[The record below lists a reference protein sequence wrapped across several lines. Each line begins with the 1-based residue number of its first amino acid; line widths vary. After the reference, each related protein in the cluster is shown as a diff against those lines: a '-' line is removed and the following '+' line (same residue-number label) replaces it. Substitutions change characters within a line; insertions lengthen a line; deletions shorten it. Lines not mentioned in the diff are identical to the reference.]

1 MHTKGVLLIASTTS
15 VEYNIIS
22 NMLTVIYARV
32 ICINDLVFYII
43 YDSYIRARIYSLVYE
58 LVVHSIHTLVLL

>member
-1 MHTKGVLLIASTTS
+1 MQTVMHTKGVLLIASTTS

-43 YDSYIRARIYSLVYE
+43 YIRARI
-58 LVVHSIHTLVLL
+58 HSPRV